1 MAINPTPASIT
12 AGTLD
17 AWEYL
22 ASYVDLMSYYG
33 ADQAGAA
40 NHYNLTGGPIEG
52 RSITFNAWAYLASY
66 VDLMSYFGYDAIGAA
81 MHYVVTG
88 HPVEGRTVTFDAQ
101 AYLDANP
108 DLQEAYGGDAD
119 GGLSNASR
127 HYVVT
132 GRTEIADG
140 LRESGLTFV
149 LTAGVDLFPGG
160 LDNRGNDTIIGEGG
174 TLNPGDDLDG
184 GIGTDTMRV
193 KYAVSDL
200 NQTLESLF
208 DHADISN
215 IEVLEFDTNDDIS
228 FQANTADA
236 ADSSAGGDYDFTTFT
251 LGSGDDTIE
260 FNGETAAAYTVNG
273 GVGNDMVIDRIG
285 GANGANDITFIGG
298 TSSDDVF
305 EFTELTS
312 CSCGSSGTDDD
323 TMGFISGSVRSS
335 NNFAPGGGCDTVLV
349 IGTGSDIAA
358 GDIADLVTD
367 GALEVVKAIAGTA
380 DIRVRVNNDDLHD
393 FSGQVA
399 NYDLDA
405 ADDIFFSASEVN
417 DGTEGV
423 NVCRINAGGHILAVG
438 GAGDDIFTIESGNT
452 SGTAGSV
459 DGATDAPGVLGLRGA
474 DTINL
479 EAGNTDQD
487 NVVYKTA
494 QDGNTEKGASGFEDH
509 IYNFVSGEDKI
520 VFALNGGAYSTTA
533 ETGTGAWGSQVDQNQ
548 NGIVDAALDDNPI
561 VIILGDSCDTS
572 DNGDE
577 LALYS
582 ATYLIDDELLDLDM
596 VADYVASA
604 TSLMFDDICDTIVL
618 AVHGDYDTGIYWFTS
633 EDADASVSADE
644 LTLVAIVED
653 ELLSS
658 GAQGTANDFAVL

>member
-88 HPVEGRTVTFDAQ
+88 LPVEGRTVTFDAQ

-108 DLQEAYGGDAD
+108 DLQAAYGDDAD
-119 GGLSNASR
+119 GGLSNAAY

-132 GRTEIADG
+132 GRAEIADG
-140 LRESGLTFV
+140 LRESAGQKGGETFE
-149 LTAGVDLFPGG
+149 LTAGVDLFPDG
-160 LDNRGNDTIIGEGG
+160 LDNSDDDTIIVEGG

-184 GIGTDTMRV
+184 GLGTDTMRV
-193 KYAVSDL
+193 EYAVSDL

-208 DHADISN
+208 DHAGISN

-285 GANGANDITFIGG
+285 GANGANYITFIGG
-298 TSSDDVF
+298 TGSDDTEVF
-305 EFTELTS
+305 SEEAAWDPHDSFTPGSGEDTVRVVEF
-312 CSCGSSGTDDD
+312 GSDD
-323 TMGFISGSVRSS
+323 
-335 NNFAPGGGCDTVLV
+335 PGGTLPE
-349 IGTGSDIAA
+349 IDITA
-358 GDIADLVTD
+358 GEVAELITD
-367 GALEVVKAIAGTA
+367 GALEIVEANTMANRA
-380 DIRVRVNNDDLHD
+380 DIRVRVNDADLQD
-393 FSGQVA
+393 FSGTTAKYILFTQGGDV
-399 NYDLDA
+399 
-405 ADDIFFSASEVN
+405 FFSANYVD

-423 NVCRINAGGHILAVG
+423 NVTIAARNDIGIWGDILAVG
-438 GAGDDIFTIESGNT
+438 GAGDDIITIVSGNAGG
-452 SGTAGSV
+452 GTAGSV
-459 DGATDAPGVLGLRGA
+459 DGATDGAGIMGLRGA

-479 EAGNTDQD
+479 EAGNANADWIVYNSAEDGAPVGGSTGFDIINNFEAGTDQIIFSVSD
-487 NVVYKTA
+487 GSYVTITVAGPYKGFMGDTMDKDDDGVV
-494 QDGNTEKGASGFEDH
+494 D
-509 IYNFVSGEDKI
+509 FVTDP
-520 VFALNGGAYSTTA
+520 FAIDLDTA
-533 ETGTGAWGSQVDQNQ
+533 ELATFTGTTLSNAG
-548 NGIVDAALDDNPI
+548 L
-561 VIILGDSCDTS
+561 
-572 DNGDE
+572 E
-577 LALYS
+577 
-582 ATYLIDDELLDLDM
+582 DLTM
-596 VADYVASA
+596 VASIFPALES
-604 TSLMFDDICDTIVL
+604 DTIGDVL
-618 AVHGDYDTGIYWFTS
+618 VFSVQGMSNTGIYWFTS
-633 EDADASVSADE
+633 GNADGDVDVNELSILAVVDNALLTGADY
-644 LTLVAIVED
+644 AY
-653 ELLSS
+653 
-658 GAQGTANDFAVL
+658 G